1 MGRQHPWFTY
11 HLPRYL
17 AVMQADTIAS
27 TAMIDDDIVHEVV
40 KLGFKRR
47 EVVESIKSRAQN
59 KVRKD
64 GTLPCSSH
72 AYCSAFGDRSDRR
85 MPA

>member
-1 MGRQHPWFTY
+1 MDRQHPWFTF

-27 TAMIDDDIVHEVV
+27 TAMIDEEIVHEVV

-47 EVVESIKSRAQN
+47 DVVESIKARAQN
-59 KVRKD
+59 KVRKTKD
-64 GTLPCSSH
+64 PLCSSH
-72 AYCSAFGDRSDRR
+72 TYIQL
-85 MPA
+85 PANE